1 MRSGLS
7 LEGFANEDGGNEDGG
22 NEDFG
27 NAESRVER
35 GCATCES
42 LLRD

>member
-1 MRSGLS
+1 MSS
-7 LEGFANEDGGNEDGG
+7 EDFGNEDGG

-42 LLRD
+42 PLRD